1 MPQVEILV
9 CETFTIDRN
18 AARPVPLENVAA
30 LDHKFFN
37 NAVERCFEVAGR
49 LRTSQKLSGAHPSKV
64 LGGFWRFVTKELH
77 LYSST
82 GNSTNGNVEEHHR
95 IAPRD
100 GVEDDRV
107 RHGDGHGFARGAA
120 GGLRRSEAWQASRF
134 CNARFGDRRTQRGVA
149 SARRGAARQ
158 AVPNEAAR
166 LRAATKLAGVD
177 ARV

>member
-82 GNSTNGNVEEHHR
+82 GNSSNGD
-95 IAPRD
+95 IKKDD
-100 GVEDDRV
+100 GVASGNSVEDDGV
-107 RHGDGHGFARGAA
+107 RHRDGHGFARGAA
-120 GGLRRSEAWQASRF
+120 GGLQLRS
-134 CNARFGDRRTQRGVA
+134 DGVA
-149 SARRGAARQ
+149 GPQ
-158 AVPNEAAR
+158 V
-166 LRAATKLAGVD
+166 L
-177 ARV
+177 